1 MNHPGSYRSRLGAW
15 SLAAGLLAQ
24 TPLVEAAPRA
34 RQSLDDG
41 WRFHRGDAPG
51 AERIAFDDAGWAP
64 VSLPHDWSIGGPI
77 DHAAPAGGAGGFLP
91 SGIGWYR
98 RTVALPETWDGRRV
112 TIEFEGAMAN
122 AEVWINGVALGG
134 HPYGY
139 TPFSFDLTPHL
150 RAGAGNILCVRL
162 DNSAQPASRWY
173 AGAGLYRHVWLHASG
188 PVHLAEDG
196 VFVASELQ
204 GGGKA
209 MLRIEALV
217 KNETSAPAAVRLEAT
232 LLDPSGNVAGTVSAA
247 ATIAAGGEW
256 KPTPSLP
263 VADAQLWSPESPAL
277 YRVLTRLW
285 RDGDVLDEIATTC
298 GLRAVRVS
306 VERGFELN
314 GRPLK
319 LVGGNVHHDNGPLGA
334 AAFDRAE
341 ERKAELLKAAGFN
354 AVRTAHNPPSAAF
367 LDACDRLGLLVMDEI
382 FDGWEKPKNRHDYGG
397 HFREWWQRDV
407 DAWIRRDRN
416 HPSVVFWSAGNEMYE
431 RGNARGLELARE
443 MVARI
448 RALDPTRPVTAGIN
462 GLGETGDWTHLD
474 PLYAT
479 FEVAGYNYEVARHAA
494 DHARVPSRVILSTE
508 SYQNEALANWEFAQ
522 SQPYVL
528 GDFVWSAL
536 DYLGEAA
543 IGRVFRPDEIVTR
556 HWEGDQFPWHG
567 AYCGDIDI
575 TGWRKPVSHYRAIVW
590 DRGEKLYAAVLAPAP
605 GGKPWS
611 LTPWSM
617 PPALPS
623 WSWAGHEGETL
634 NVEVYSRYDAVRL
647 SVGGKTLGEK
657 PTGRAEGFKAV
668 FAVPYE
674 PGELRVV
681 GLRGGR
687 EVESLGLETAGAP
700 AALRLTADRTNVHA
714 DGSDLA
720 FVTIEAVDRRGVWQ
734 PASTA
739 EVKFSVEGAGAL
751 AAVGNGDMT
760 AMASYAGDAF
770 PLFQGRA
777 LAVVRTK
784 KSAGR
789 IVLRATAAGL
799 PPAELILNSHAP

>member
-1 MNHPGSYRSRLGAW
+1 MNPTSTYRSRLGAW

-24 TPLVEAAPRA
+24 AQVSGAEPRA
-34 RQSLDDG
+34 RQSLDQG
-41 WRFHRGDAPG
+41 WRFHHGDAPG
-51 AERIAFDDAGWAP
+51 AEQAGFDATGWAV
-64 VSLPHDWSIGGPI
+64 VSLPHDWSIAGPI
-77 DHAAPAGGAGGFLP
+77 DHAAPAGGAGGFFP
-91 SGIGWYR
+91 NGIGWYR
-98 RTVALPETWDGRRV
+98 RTIDLPPAWAGRRV
-112 TIEFEGAMAN
+112 VVEFEGAMAN
-122 AEVWINGVALGG
+122 AEVWLNGVSLGR

-139 TPFSFDLTPHL
+139 TPFAFDLTPHL
-150 RAGAGNILCVRL
+150 RAGAGNVLSVRL

-173 AGAGLYRHVWLHASG
+173 AGAGIYRHVWLHATA
-188 PVHLAEDG
+188 PVHFDEHGLFAT
-196 VFVASELQ
+196 SELQ
-204 GGGKA
+204 PGGRA
-209 MLRIEALV
+209 MLRVEALAR
-217 KNETSAPAAVRLEAT
+217 NETATPTPVRLEAT
-232 LLDPSGNVAGTVSAA
+232 LFDPQGNVAGTVSAS
-247 ATIAAGGEW
+247 ATIAPGAEW
-256 KPTPSLP
+256 KPTPTVP
-263 VADAQLWSPESPAL
+263 VANAQLWSPESPAL
-277 YRVLTRLW
+277 YRVVARLW
-285 RDGDVLDEIATTC
+285 RDSELLDEAATTC
-298 GLRAVRVS
+298 GLRSVRVS

-354 AVRTAHNPPSAAF
+354 AVRTAHNPPSTAF
-367 LDACDRLGLLVMDEI
+367 LAACDRLGLLVLDEI

-416 HPSVVFWSAGNEMYE
+416 HPSVVLWSAGNEMYE

-443 MVARI
+443 MVAHI

-474 PLYAT
+474 PLFAV
-479 FEVAGYNYEVARHAA
+479 FDVAGYNYEVARHAA
-494 DHARVPSRVILSTE
+494 DHARVPSRVIVSTE
-508 SYQNEALANWEFAQ
+508 SYQSEALANWEFAQ
-522 SQPYVL
+522 NQPYVL

-543 IGRVFRPDEIVTR
+543 IGRVFRPDETVTR

-605 GGKPWS
+605 GGKPWN
-611 LTPWSM
+611 LTLWSM

-623 WSWAGHEGETL
+623 WTWPGHERETL
-634 NVEVYSRYDAVRL
+634 NVEIYSRHEAVRL
-647 SVGGKTLGEK
+647 VLGGKTLGEK
-657 PTGRAEGFKAV
+657 TTTRADGFKAT

-687 EVESLGLETAGAP
+687 EVESLVLQTAGP
-700 AALRLTADRTNVHA
+700 VAALRLTADRTALHA

-720 FVTIEAVDRRGVWQ
+720 FVTVEAVDRRGVWQ
-734 PASTA
+734 PTSAA
-739 EVKFSVEGAGAL
+739 EVKFAVDGAGSL
-751 AAVGNGDMT
+751 AAVGNGDLT
-760 AMASYAGDAF
+760 AMASYAGGAF

-777 LAVVRTK
+777 LAVVQTTTT
-784 KSAGR
+784 AGR
-789 IVLRATAAGL
+789 IVLRATAPGL
-799 PPAELILNSHAP
+799 PPAELVLHSTAP